1 MYIQNI
7 AFKAAG
13 FCFPQKQFFVK
24 LCISAAEGCRREVSS
39 FLQPDNQ
46 AASSHLKSEHL
57 LLSNWGGNLG
67 ACTTL
72 ATLLARLSQTQ
83 LLHANNPFHKGRKLM
98 WEDYTFPEIN
108 FTSAVL
114 QTVVRRCLA
123 YYFLHNHWTLNST
136 THQSSSVSRSEPWL
150 VKNI

>member
-24 LCISAAEGCRREVSS
+24 LCISAAQGCRREVSS

-98 WEDYTFPEIN
+98 
-108 FTSAVL
+108 
-114 QTVVRRCLA
+114 
-123 YYFLHNHWTLNST
+123 
-136 THQSSSVSRSEPWL
+136 
-150 VKNI
+150 